1 MQQYCYRFINPRC
14 YNFLIMTQP
23 QATAEV
29 FYTAFQALKKSEREA
44 FINKLLEDEN
54 VAEDLRY
61 AAVIEKRRK
70 EPTVSLDDWTKLNER
85 LRTLQNK
92 LDVVTSIQTG
102 IKEVKEARKS
112 KQKLQTLSDFINES
126 RS

>member
-1 MQQYCYRFINPRC
+1 
-14 YNFLIMTQP
+14 MTQP

-44 FINKLLEDEN
+44 FINRLLEDEKL
-54 VAEDLRY
+54 AEDLRY
-61 AAVIEKRRK
+61 AAVIEKRNN

>member
-1 MQQYCYRFINPRC
+1 
-14 YNFLIMTQP
+14 MTQS

-44 FINKLLEDEN
+44 FINRLLEDEKL
-54 VAEDLRY
+54 AEDLRY
-61 AAVIEKRRK
+61 AVIIEKRK
-70 EPTVSLDDWTKLNER
+70 QEPTVSLDDWTQLNKR

-92 LDVVTSIQTG
+92 LDIVISIQTG

-112 KQKLQTLSDFINES
+112 KRKLQTLSEFINES